1 MAVGRLRRWAA
12 AGPVPVFVAR
22 GGGAGLL
29 PVELAGDARLR
40 LVASPR
46 HATVLVAAGRFP
58 GPFGVALDRV
68 HDQLPAPRG
77 TLWWTADPD
86 ADRPAALRDAT
97 IVTRSDP
104 AESVVA
110 LHRDLCLGRVRSD
123 AGVLADDPPNRF
135 EGEGDHG
142 QGGEGMMGGVP
153 WGRPMAMTG
162 DDRDGLALDRLPVV
176 LGPFLPGFPNGLRV
190 HAVLQG
196 DVVQEATLEVMDLG
210 SGPRLDAVDPA
221 AGRARHDLRWLAEA
235 LRLAGL
241 GALAVRAA
249 RLARAAPDPAPQA
262 ALARLVRRSGL
273 PAAWSGVG
281 VLDGEDA
288 RARLERRLDPSAPEP
303 RRPDPSL
310 ERVAEVLVGQDWA
323 DAVVTICSF
332 DLPTDRAE
340 AVIEARS

>member
-1 MAVGRLRRWAA
+1 MAVAAVRRLAA
-12 AGPVPVFVAR
+12 TAPVPVFVAR
-22 GGGAGLL
+22 GGGTGLL
-29 PVELAGDARLR
+29 PVELAFDARLR
-40 LVASPR
+40 LVVSPR

-58 GPFGVALDRV
+58 GPLGVAVDRV

-77 TLWWTADPD
+77 TLWWTADVD
-86 ADRPAALRDAT
+86 GDRPAALRDASV
-97 IVTRSDP
+97 VTDADP
-104 AESVVA
+104 VGSVVA
-110 LHRDLCLGRVRSD
+110 LHRDLCLGRIRSD
-123 AGVLADDPPNRF
+123 AAVLADDPPNRF
-135 EGEGDHG
+135 EGRGDHG

-196 DVVQEATLEVMDLG
+196 DVVQEAKLEVLDLG
-210 SGPRLDAVDPA
+210 SGPRLDRLDPA
-221 AGRARHDLRWLAEA
+221 AGGAQHDLRWLAEA

-249 RLARAAPDPAPQA
+249 RLARAAPAPASRA

-281 VLDGEDA
+281 VIDGEDA
-288 RARLERRLDPSAPEP
+288 RARLVRRLDPSAPEGRSP
-303 RRPDPSL
+303 GPSL
-310 ERVAEVLVGQDWA
+310 ERVAEVLVGQDWS

-340 AVIEARS
+340 AVIEAQA

>member
-1 MAVGRLRRWAA
+1 MAVGRLRRSAA
-12 AGPVPVFVAR
+12 AAPVPVFLAR

-29 PVELAGDARLR
+29 PVELAGDLRLR

-58 GPFGVALDRV
+58 GPLGVALDRV
-68 HDQLPAPRG
+68 HDQLPAPRA

-97 IVTRSDP
+97 IVTGSDP
-104 AESVVA
+104 ADPVVA
-110 LHRDLCLGRVRSD
+110 LHRDLCLGRIRSD
-123 AGVLADDPPNRF
+123 AAVLADDPPNPF
-135 EGEGDHG
+135 EGQGDHG

-196 DVVQEATLEVMDLG
+196 DVVQEANLEVLDLG
-210 SGPRLDAVDPA
+210 SGSRLDRLDPA
-221 AGRARHDLRWLAEA
+221 AGRAQHDLRWLAEA

-249 RLARAAPDPAPQA
+249 RLARSAPEPAPRA
-262 ALARLVRRSGL
+262 ALARLVSRSGL

-303 RRPDPSL
+303 PSPGPSL
-310 ERVAEVLVGQDWA
+310 ERVAEALIGQDWS

-332 DLPTDRAE
+332 DLPTE
-340 AVIEARS
+340 SVIEARP

>member
-1 MAVGRLRRWAA
+1 MAVAALRRWAA
-12 AGPVPVFVAR
+12 AAPVPVFVAR

-29 PVELAGDARLR
+29 PVELAADPRLR

-58 GPFGVALDRV
+58 GSLGVALDRV
-68 HDQLPAPRG
+68 HDQLPASRG
-77 TLWWTADPD
+77 TLWWTADVD
-86 ADRPAALRDAT
+86 AARPAALRDAS
-97 IVTRSDP
+97 VVNEADP
-104 AESVVA
+104 VGPVVA
-110 LHRDLCLGRVRSD
+110 LHHDLCLDRVPSD
-123 AGVLADDPPNRF
+123 AAVLADDPPNRF
-135 EGEGDHG
+135 EGQGDHG

-196 DVVQEATLEVMDLG
+196 DVVQEATLEVLDLG
-210 SGPRLDAVDPA
+210 SGPRLDQLDPA
-221 AGRARHDLRWLAEA
+221 AGGAQHDLRWLAEA

-249 RLARAAPDPAPQA
+249 RLARAGPDPGSQA

-273 PAAWSGVG
+273 LAAWSGVG

-288 RARLERRLDPSAPEP
+288 RARLERHLDPSPPE
-303 RRPDPSL
+303 RRSPGPSL
-310 ERVAEVLVGQDWA
+310 ERVAEVLIGQDWP

-340 AVIEARS
+340 AVIEAQS